1 MAFGTFLPLRAQAP
15 PAATKPNPTNEFAAA
30 GILDSPVVFEWKSG
44 YLTSFVNHIK
54 ELFGVD
60 LNQRADIPAE
70 MIYTRVP
77 SMKIKT
83 ANVWDVLD
91 LYNSISDEYPGIGR
105 WVIKR
110 VAYGVEAPNPLE
122 NIGSPFQQRKLRII
136 EPNAIFLVPPT
147 KTDKEDSRS
156 VRAFNLRDIP
166 GEEQKQLFELI
177 KVEGDRLGASL
188 LGGDIHFHKETEI
201 CVATGG
207 KTYVEMV
214 GSLID
219 AFREGRHLR
228 AGVTKPYSPKS
239 PKPQDEK

>member
-1 MAFGTFLPLRAQAP
+1 MRNSLLLIMLGTTVAFGTSSPLRAQAP
-15 PAATKPNPTNEFAAA
+15 HAETKPSPTNEFAAA

-44 YLTSFVNHIK
+44 YLTSFVDHIK
-54 ELFGVD
+54 EIFGVD
-60 LNQRADIPAE
+60 LNQRADIPGE
-70 MIYTRVP
+70 MRYRRVP
-77 SMKIKT
+77 SMKIET

-91 LYNSISDEYPGIGR
+91 LYNSISDDHPESGK
-105 WVIKR
+105 WAVKR
-110 VAYGVEAPNPLE
+110 VRPTLDVQKGFV
-122 NIGSPFQQRKLRII
+122 S
-136 EPNAIFLVPPT
+136 EPNAIFLVPST

-156 VRAFNLRDIP
+156 VRAFTLRDIP

-177 KVEGDRLGASL
+177 KVEGDRLKDSL

-219 AFREGRHLR
+219 AFREGRQKLPSV
-228 AGVTKPYSPKS
+228 AKPYSPKS
-239 PKPQDEK
+239 RKQDEK